1 MLRNAARGGNPIGAD
16 GVARGVRSSIVP
28 RSSYAGV
35 HSGRRPF
42 LELTRDFTPER
53 RGRIEAMKRELLA
66 EMPPHELRRVSGSP
80 GTSLQAIAECP
91 EGEIAIIN
99 FSPAGAEDGA

>member
-1 MLRNAARGGNPIGAD
+1 
-16 GVARGVRSSIVP
+16 
-28 RSSYAGV
+28 
-35 HSGRRPF
+35 
-42 LELTRDFTPER
+42 
-53 RGRIEAMKRELLA
+53 MKRELLA